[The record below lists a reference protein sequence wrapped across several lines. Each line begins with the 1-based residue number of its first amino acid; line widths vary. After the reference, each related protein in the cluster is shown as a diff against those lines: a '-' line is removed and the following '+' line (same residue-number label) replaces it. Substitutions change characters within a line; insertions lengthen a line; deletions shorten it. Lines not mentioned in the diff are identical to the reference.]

1 MIELSGEVCTYLE
14 CIGLKEGNSK
24 ILDAMVLPGPRFTME
39 TMEVEGIE
47 YSSYQFLEHGVAFSF
62 TDKILDAIFI
72 FMEANEE
79 YDKYVL
85 GDRLFNNIESYST
98 RTEVVESFGVPDI
111 EKNEFVKYYLC
122 KSKYI
127 HFEFNSDG
135 VLHLITLGYTE

>member
-1 MIELSGEVCTYLE
+1 MIELSGEIKIYLNSL
-14 CIGLKEGNSK
+14 GKKKGNEK

-39 TMEVEGIE
+39 TMEIEGIE

-72 FMEANEE
+72 FMVANKE
-79 YDKYVL
+79 YDEYLL
-85 GDRLFNNIESYST
+85 GDKLFDNIESYST
-98 RTEVVESFGVPDI
+98 RAEVVESFGVPDI
-111 EKNEFVKYYLC
+111 EKDKFVKYYLC

>member
-1 MIELSGEVCTYLE
+1 MIELSGEFYTYLE

-24 ILDAMVLPGPRFTME
+24 ILDAMVLSGPRFTIE

-72 FMEANEE
+72 FMKANEE

-85 GDRLFNNIESYST
+85 GDRIF
-98 RTEVVESFGVPDI
+98 
-111 EKNEFVKYYLC
+111 
-122 KSKYI
+122 
-127 HFEFNSDG
+127 
-135 VLHLITLGYTE
+135 